1 MFKISFQGKKIH
13 QRKEQKSKNE
23 TLRVTEV
30 PVSCPSG
37 EMFEE
42 DFQKINELGK
52 PELVAE

>member
-1 MFKISFQGKKIH
+1 MK
-13 QRKEQKSKNE
+13 
-23 TLRVTEV
+23 TLSVTEV